1 MNSDMENNTDSRV
14 INTLRNTG
22 VNIICQIANLAVSI
36 VIPPLLIGT
45 YGSVVNGLITTIK
58 QIISYTSLVGA
69 GISDSTIVSLYKPL
83 RKKDNKSVSEI
94 YKAVGKSFN
103 KAGFIF
109 SSISVVLAF
118 LLPFIKN
125 DGLPYYFIT
134 LMVLILSLSG
144 ASEFFF
150 TGKFRALLTADQK
163 VYVVNLA
170 QTIGAV
176 VGAVLTIILIEL
188 KTEILIVQLVATVA
202 YVLRIIIMFSF
213 VKKNYKFVDT
223 AVEPDY
229 SAISRR
235 QAATVHQVTAL
246 IIFGS
251 QSLFI
256 AYFCGFA
263 EASVFSIYNLI
274 FAGLN
279 TLLVTISSAVLGSM
293 GNLIAEGND
302 EKVRDVYDLYEFG
315 YNIIGF
321 SCYATAVI
329 MIVPFLILYVGGITD
344 EQYIRTELVILFV
357 TMGMSNC
364 IRTPGVTMIAAKGH
378 YKETQYRA
386 LIEMTI
392 CLVGQMLLVR
402 QYGIAGVL
410 IATTVAYSY
419 RTVDIILYSH
429 KWIMFDSPKKSL
441 IRAIINIIV
450 LVLVFFVNT
459 FIEVTASGYLSWAFK
474 AAVVLCI
481 SIIVFSGINAL
492 FNLNSVKQFKKYL
505 MSFKR

>member
-1 MNSDMENNTDSRV
+1 MSKKTDSRF

-45 YGSVVNGLITTIK
+45 YGSVINGLITTIK

-69 GISDSTIVSLYKPL
+69 GISDSTIVSLYRPL
-83 RKKDNKSVSEI
+83 RKKDNNSVSKI

-103 KAGFIF
+103 KAGLIF
-109 SSISVVLAF
+109 SSISVILAF

-125 DGLPYYFIT
+125 DGLPYFFIT

-176 VGAVLTIILIEL
+176 VGAILTIIFIKL
-188 KTEILIVQLVATVA
+188 KTEILIVQLIATIA
-202 YVLRIIIMFSF
+202 YVLRIIIMFNF
-213 VKKNYKFVDT
+213 VKKNYTFIDKT
-223 AVEPDY
+223 VEPDY

-263 EASVFSIYNLI
+263 EASVYSVYNLI

-293 GNLIAEGND
+293 GNLIAEGVD
-302 EKVRDVYDLYEFG
+302 EKVKDVYDLYEFG

-329 MIVPFLILYVGGITD
+329 MIVPFLTLYVGNITD
-344 EQYIRTELVILFV
+344 VQYIRTELVVLFV

-364 IRTPGVTMIAAKGH
+364 IRTPGVTMIVAKGH

-392 CLVGQMLLVR
+392 CLIGQMLLVK
-402 QYGIAGVL
+402 QYGIVGVL
-410 IATTVAYSY
+410 IATTVAYCY

-441 IRAIINIIV
+441 IRAITNIFALVIV
-450 LVLVFFVNT
+450 FLVNNVV
-459 FIEVTASGYLSWAFK
+459 EVTASGYLSWAVK
-474 AAVVLCI
+474 SMIVLCI
-481 SIIVFSGINAL
+481 TLFLFGVINAL
-492 FNLNSVKQFKKYL
+492 CNINTVKKVKRYL
-505 MSFKR
+505 ISFKR